1 MYVPICDYLAWPE
14 HDLGDKLENA
24 GANPAFDNLF
34 DAKSFKV
41 RKQEDLYDQPFFA
54 MGEGDNSLVFR
65 FYSTLSALYQHKMG
79 ADGLLIEVH
88 TNPEE
93 ALSDG
98 EQSLRPHDFRKLMN
112 ELKPIAAAIGREI

>member
-1 MYVPICDYLAWPE
+1 MS
-14 HDLGDKLENA
+14 K
-24 GANPAFDNLF
+24 GAVA
-34 DAKSFKV
+34 V
-41 RKQEDLYDQPFFA
+41 
-54 MGEGDNSLVFR
+54 
-65 FYSTLSALYQHKMG
+65 G

-98 EQSLRPHDFRKLMN
+98 EQSLKPDAFKKLME